1 MSETE
6 IKKSGNKI
14 YSLGQKIQESKKAGM
29 INRIPDYVEKLDQ
42 EIEKLKAALP
52 EIRKNLDC

>member
-1 MSETE
+1 MSEKE

-14 YSLGQKIQESKKAGM
+14 YSLGQKIEESTKAGM
-29 INRIPDYVEKLDQ
+29 ITRIPDYVEKLEQ
-42 EIEKLKAALP
+42 EVEKLKSALP